1 MPRRAWIALIVV
13 ILTAL
18 PFLLDWLGAGLL
30 LYFGCDV
37 SEGNLSDC
45 AMENRIVLP
54 LIGLRLLFALAILIL
69 PLSYLALL
77 VLGGCWLVT
86 RYLPRRWWPV
96 TTLAGAV
103 LVSLGMW
110 AAYIM

>member
-1 MPRRAWIALIVV
+1 MPRRARIALIVV

-45 AMENRIVLP
+45 AIENRIDLP
-54 LIGLRLLFALAILIL
+54 LIGLRLLFALAVLIL

-86 RYLPRRWWPV
+86 RYLSRRWWPV
-96 TTLAGAV
+96 AALAGVV